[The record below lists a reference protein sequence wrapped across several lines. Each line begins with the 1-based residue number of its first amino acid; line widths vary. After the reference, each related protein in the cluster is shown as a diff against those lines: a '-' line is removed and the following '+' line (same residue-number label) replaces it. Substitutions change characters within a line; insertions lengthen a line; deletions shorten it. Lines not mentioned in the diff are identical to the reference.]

1 MKDGIRPRVE
11 TFSGICRCARMGRTR
26 AAHSPLLAR
35 AQGKA
40 PAAAVGRRNTVQ
52 IPKLV
57 GDAGRTMHR
66 VDLPERGGLAHGMA
80 APDQRVDTLRTE
92 FRLDEGGIRQ
102 PAMMDAR
109 LPQRLRDRQTRSEE
123 HTSELQSLMRIS
135 YAVSCLKKKN
145 KPVNSKQTDTQ
156 IAIPI

>member
-66 VDLPERGGLAHGMA
+66 VDL
-80 APDQRVDTLRTE
+80 
-92 FRLDEGGIRQ
+92 
-102 PAMMDAR
+102 
-109 LPQRLRDRQTRSEE
+109 RSEE

-135 YAVSCLKKKN
+135 YAVFCLKKKKTTKYTIN
-145 KPVNSKQTDTQ
+145 TPS
-156 IAIPI
+156 

>member
-1 MKDGIRPRVE
+1 
-11 TFSGICRCARMGRTR
+11 MGRTR

-66 VDLPERGGLAHGMA
+66 VDLPERGGLAPGMA
-80 APDQRVDTLRTE
+80 APDHRVDMLRTE
-92 FRLDEGGIRQ
+92 FRLD
-102 PAMMDAR
+102 A
-109 LPQRLRDRQTRSEE
+109 RSEE
-123 HTSELQSLMRIS
+123 RRVGKRVGGRCRCCCTPYHTN
-135 YAVSCLKKKN
+135 N
-145 KPVNSKQTDTQ
+145 KYTMTKVKE
-156 IAIPI
+156 